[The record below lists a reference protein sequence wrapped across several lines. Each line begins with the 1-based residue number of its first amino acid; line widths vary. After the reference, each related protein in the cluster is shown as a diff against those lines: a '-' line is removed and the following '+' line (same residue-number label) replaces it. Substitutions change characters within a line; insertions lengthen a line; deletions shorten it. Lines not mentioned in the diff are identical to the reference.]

1 MKTTLR
7 FRGGDLAGSYDLDDP
22 TIPEDVTTFWTA
34 TGGQAG
40 ESNQGYL
47 LAGEF
52 QIRPNERL
60 AEAIPIGSSL
70 AHAILLGDRPP
81 LTAPLRAR
89 MMGGGPMM

>member
-7 FRGGDLAGSYDLDDP
+7 FRGGDLAGVYDPDDP
-22 TIPEDVTTFWTA
+22 GTPQDVLDFWAA
-34 TGGQAG
+34 TGGQVG
-40 ESNQGYL
+40 EIDQGYL
-47 LAGEF
+47 LAGVF
-52 QIRPNERL
+52 QISPDERL

-89 MMGGGPMM
+89 MTGGAML